1 MEAEAGKCQ
10 LGWSRSAAS
19 MGIQSSKG
27 FSLLKEF
34 FWAEIRPCSSGSLK
48 TELQTSSEV
57 QILRGMD
64 YPSLQGQTEKG
75 DLNSLDVG
83 KGEERP
89 GLGGTG
95 ENVGLEIP
103 GIAFPSWNH

>member
-1 MEAEAGKCQ
+1 
-10 LGWSRSAAS
+10 
-19 MGIQSSKG
+19 
-27 FSLLKEF
+27 
-34 FWAEIRPCSSGSLK
+34 
-48 TELQTSSEV
+48 
-57 QILRGMD
+57 MD